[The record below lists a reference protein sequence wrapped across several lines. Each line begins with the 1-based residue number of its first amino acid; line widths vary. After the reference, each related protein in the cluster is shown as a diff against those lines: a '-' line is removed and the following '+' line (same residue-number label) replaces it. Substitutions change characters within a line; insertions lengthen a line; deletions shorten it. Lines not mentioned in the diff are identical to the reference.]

1 MFQHQS
7 EAVWHFLLVLL
18 VAIRQSNACAEGCG
32 YGPEIVG
39 YVTTPLIQPPLQE
52 ILDPPLEGSGQM
64 LRFSVG
70 PGILSAYK
78 KRNTQAAAV

>member
-7 EAVWHFLLVLL
+7 EAVWHFLMVL
-18 VAIRQSNACAEGCG
+18 VAIRQSNTRAEGGG

-52 ILDPPLEGSGQM
+52 ILDPPLEGSGKM
-64 LRFSVG
+64 LRFSVD
-70 PGILSAYK
+70 PGILSVYK
-78 KRNTQAAAV
+78 KRNTQAATV